1 MNKEDKLREL
11 ESASIGTLLL
21 RYSWPAVIGMTAM
34 SLYNLID
41 AYYIGL
47 WCGPSSIAGL
57 ALIFPI
63 MNLMV
68 AVGMLIGL
76 GSAANVSLA
85 LGRGDREE
93 AFRVLGHTMQMGAP
107 FAAVVGISIY
117 IFLPEVLHFFGAR
130 GETYQPAYDFMSVT
144 ALVFPITAAYMNLN
158 HVMRASGYPRM
169 AMYSLLVSVGVNIAV
184 APLFIYVFGMGM
196 SGAALATVAGQLV
209 GFFFVLRHFLRR
221 ESVLHFRSGM
231 WRLSGRIARRICLV
245 GLPPCTMSVCGC
257 LVVLYF
263 NRLFLAYEGDMGVG
277 AFGIVNRLTFFFC
290 MIVMGIAQGMQ
301 PIVGYNY
308 GIGALHRVRTTL
320 FRGMLA
326 AAGVMMVGY
335 VLVMCF
341 PLEIMQ
347 LFVKE
352 AAEGSVAQAEGE
364 KMVRLG
370 VEGISIFMIFLPLIG
385 PQIIVGNFFQA
396 IGKPVV
402 SIFLNLMRQM
412 IILIPLLSFLP
423 SYYGVRGIWASG
435 AVSDLIAAC
444 VCTTVLLCY
453 LRKEGR
459 RADHLLT
466 SPNEIK
472 Q

>member
-1 MNKEDKLREL
+1 MTTKEDKLREL
-11 ESASIGTLLL
+11 ESASIGSLLL
-21 RYSWPAVIGMTAM
+21 KYSWPAVIGMTAM

-47 WCGPSSIAGL
+47 WCGPASIAGL

-107 FAAVVGISIY
+107 FAAAVGIVIY
-117 IFLPEVLHFFGAR
+117 IFLPEVLVFFGAQ
-130 GETYQPAYDFMSVT
+130 GETYQPAYDFMRVT

-158 HVMRASGYPRM
+158 HVMRASGYPKM
-169 AMYSLLVSVGVNIAV
+169 AMYSLLLSVGVNIAV
-184 APLFIYVFGMGM
+184 APVFIYVLDMGM
-196 SGAALATVAGQLV
+196 SGAALATVTGQV
-209 GFFFVLRHFLRR
+209 IGFVFVLRHFLKSD
-221 ESVLHFRSGM
+221 SVLHFRRGM
-231 WRLSGRIARRICLV
+231 WSFSMRIARRICMV
-245 GLPPCTMSVCGC
+245 GLPPCTMTICGC

-277 AFGIVNRLTFFFC
+277 AFGIVNRLTFFFA
-290 MIVMGIAQGMQ
+290 MVVMGIAQGMQ

-308 GIGALHRVRTTL
+308 GVGAMKRVRATL

-326 AAGVMMVGY
+326 ATAVMSVGY
-335 VLVMCF
+335 VLMMSF
-341 PLEIMQ
+341 PHEIMG

-352 AAEGSVAQAEGE
+352 SAENAVTQAEGE
-364 KMVRLG
+364 KLIRLG
-370 VEGISIFMIFLPLIG
+370 VEGISIFMIFLPIIG

-412 IILIPLLSFLP
+412 IILIPLLSILP
-423 SYYGVRGIWASG
+423 HYYGVRGIWASG
-435 AVSDLIAAC
+435 AVSDAISAL
-444 VCTTVLLCY
+444 VCATVLLLY
-453 LRKEGR
+453 LRKR
-459 RADHLLT
+459 T
-466 SPNEIK
+466 KPSSITPSPELS
-472 Q
+472 